1 MEIIDFGKVASRYK
15 VIFFDAYG
23 VLKNSRGILNGI
35 DRTFDFLLDM
45 DIDFYVVTNDA
56 SRSPNSLAEAYIE
69 QGLAVID
76 SSKIISSGM
85 LATEYLRLKVKKGG
99 VAYLG
104 TEASAHY
111 LQEVGLHTMSI
122 ADVDLDACQD
132 INALVFLDDE
142 GFDWNR
148 DINKIVNLL
157 RLRNI
162 PAIVANTDR
171 SYPVSSK
178 EVAVA
183 IGGIADMIEAIT
195 GRRFIKFGKP
205 DAQMFIFA
213 YDHSQRA
220 QEVGKEQ
227 ILMVGD
233 TLTTDILGGN
243 KFGIDTA
250 LVLSGNTLRGSA
262 AEQIHSTGIIP
273 DYICGSA
280 VIN

>member
-1 MEIIDFGKVASRYK
+1 METTDFFEVARRYK
-15 VIFFDAYG
+15 VLFFDAYG
-23 VLKNSRGILNGI
+23 VLKNSRGILEGI
-35 DRTFDFLLDM
+35 DRTFKFLLEA
-45 DIDFYVVTNDA
+45 DIDFYIVTNDA
-56 SRSPNSLAEAYIE
+56 SRSPQRLAAAYIE
-69 QGLAVID
+69 QGLAVVD
-76 SSKIISSGM
+76 ANRIISSGM
-85 LATEYLRLKVKKGG
+85 LATEYLRLKVKTGS

-111 LQEVGLHTMSI
+111 LQEVGLDTLSI
-122 ADVDLDACQD
+122 ADVNLDQCED

-157 RLRNI
+157 RKRNI

-183 IGGIADMIEAIT
+183 IGGVADMVEAIT

-250 LVLSGNTLRGSA
+250 LVLSGNTLRESA
-262 AEQIHSTGIIP
+262 AEQIHATGIIP
-273 DYICGSA
+273 DYICESA
-280 VIN
+280 VIR

>member
-1 MEIIDFGKVASRYK
+1 MCIR
-15 VIFFDAYG
+15 
-23 VLKNSRGILNGI
+23 
-35 DRTFDFLLDM
+35 
-45 DIDFYVVTNDA
+45 
-56 SRSPNSLAEAYIE
+56 
-69 QGLAVID
+69 D
-76 SSKIISSGM
+76 S
-85 LATEYLRLKVKKGG
+85 
-99 VAYLG
+99 
-104 TEASAHY
+104 Y

-122 ADVDLDACQD
+122 ADLDLESCDD

-157 RLRNI
+157 RMRNI

-183 IGGIADMIEAIT
+183 VGGIADMVEAIT
-195 GRRFIKFGKP
+195 GRQFIKFGKP

-213 YDHSQRA
+213 YNHSQRA
-220 QEVGKEQ
+220 QAVGKER

-233 TLTTDILGGN
+233 TLTTDIMGGN

-262 AEQIHSTGIIP
+262 AERIHATGIIP
-273 DYICGSA
+273 DYVCESV
-280 VIN
+280 VIG

>member
-56 SRSPNSLAEAYIE
+56 SRSPNSLADAYIE

-250 LVLSGNTLRGSA
+250 LVLSGNTLRGSV

>member
-1 MEIIDFGKVASRYK
+1 METVDFAEVAKRYR
-15 VIFFDAYG
+15 VLFFDAYG
-23 VLKNSRGILNGI
+23 VLKNSRGILEGI
-35 DRTFDFLLDM
+35 DRTFDFLLDSH
-45 DIDFYVVTNDA
+45 IDFYIVTNDA
-56 SRSPNSLAEAYIE
+56 SRSPQRLAAAYAE
-69 QGLAVID
+69 QGLAVVGAD
-76 SSKIISSGM
+76 RIISSGM
-85 LATEYLRLKVKKGG
+85 LATEYLRLKVKLGC

-111 LQEVGLHTMSI
+111 LQEVGLDTLSI
-122 ADVDLDACQD
+122 ADVDLDECED

-157 RLRNI
+157 RQRNI
-162 PAIVANTDR
+162 PVIVANTDR

-183 IGGIADMIEAIT
+183 IGGVADMVEAIT

-213 YDHSQRA
+213 YDHSQRV

-250 LVLSGNTLRGSA
+250 LVLSGNTLRGAA
-262 AEQIHSTGIIP
+262 AEQIHATGIIP
-273 DYICGSA
+273 DFICESA
-280 VIN
+280 VID

>member
-1 MEIIDFGKVASRYK
+1 METTDFFEVAKRYK
-15 VIFFDAYG
+15 VLFFDAYG
-23 VLKNSRGILNGI
+23 VLKNSRGILEGI
-35 DRTFDFLLDM
+35 DRTFDFLLEA
-45 DIDFYVVTNDA
+45 DIDFYIVTNDA
-56 SRSPNSLAEAYIE
+56 SRSPQRLAAAYIE
-69 QGLAVID
+69 QGLAVVD
-76 SSKIISSGM
+76 ADRVISSGM
-85 LATEYLRLKVKKGG
+85 LATEYLRLKVKTGS

-111 LQEVGLHTMSI
+111 LQEVGLDTLSI
-122 ADVDLDACQD
+122 ADVDLDQCED

-157 RLRNI
+157 RQRNI

-171 SYPVSSK
+171 SYPVSGK

-183 IGGIADMIEAIT
+183 IGGVADMVEAIT
-195 GRRFIKFGKP
+195 GRQFIKFGKP

-213 YDHSQRA
+213 YDYSQRA
-220 QEVGKEQ
+220 QKVGKEQ

-262 AEQIHSTGIIP
+262 AEQIHATGIIP
-273 DYICGSA
+273 DYVCESA
-280 VIN
+280 VIR

>member
-1 MEIIDFGKVASRYK
+1 METTDFFEVAKRYK
-15 VIFFDAYG
+15 VLFFDAYG
-23 VLKNSRGILNGI
+23 VLKNSRGILEGI
-35 DRTFDFLLDM
+35 DRTFDFLIES
-45 DIDFYVVTNDA
+45 DIDFYIVTNDA
-56 SRSPNSLAEAYIE
+56 SRSPQRLAAAYIE
-69 QGLAVID
+69 QGLAMVD
-76 SSKIISSGM
+76 ADRIISSGM
-85 LATEYLRLKVKKGG
+85 LATEYLRLKVKTGS

-111 LQEVGLHTMSI
+111 LQEVGLDTLSI
-122 ADVDLDACQD
+122 ADVDLDQCED

-157 RLRNI
+157 RQRNI

-171 SYPVSSK
+171 SYPVSGK

-183 IGGIADMIEAIT
+183 IGGVADMVEAIT
-195 GRRFIKFGKP
+195 GRQFIKFGKP

-213 YDHSQRA
+213 YDYSQRA
-220 QEVGKEQ
+220 QKVGKEQ

-250 LVLSGNTLRGSA
+250 LVLSGNTLRESA
-262 AEQIHSTGIIP
+262 AEQIHATGIIP
-273 DYICGSA
+273 DYICESA
-280 VIN
+280 VIR

>member
-1 MEIIDFGKVASRYK
+1 MEIIDFGEVVSRYK
-15 VIFFDAYG
+15 VVFFDAYG
-23 VLKNSRGILNGI
+23 VLKNSLGLLEGI
-35 DRTFDFLLDM
+35 DRTFDFLLDL

-56 SRSPNSLAEAYIE
+56 SRSPKRLAEAYIE
-69 QGLAVID
+69 QGLTVVDA
-76 SSKIISSGM
+76 SRIISSGM
-85 LATEYLRLKVKKGG
+85 LATEYLRLKVKRGG

-122 ADVDLDACQD
+122 ADLDLESCDD

-157 RLRNI
+157 RMRNI

-183 IGGIADMIEAIT
+183 VGGIADMVEAIT
-195 GRRFIKFGKP
+195 GRQFIKFGKP

-213 YDHSQRA
+213 YNHSQRA
-220 QEVGKEQ
+220 QAVGKEQ

-233 TLTTDILGGN
+233 TLTTDIMGGN

-262 AEQIHSTGIIP
+262 AERIHATGIIP
-273 DYICGSA
+273 DYVCESV
-280 VIN
+280 VIG

>member
-1 MEIIDFGKVASRYK
+1 MEIIDFGEVASRYK

-23 VLKNSRGILNGI
+23 VLKNSLGLLEGI
-35 DRTFDFLLDM
+35 DRTFDFLLDL

-56 SRSPNSLAEAYIE
+56 SRSPKRLAEAYIE
-69 QGLAVID
+69 QGLTVVDA
-76 SSKIISSGM
+76 SRIISSGM

-122 ADVDLDACQD
+122 ADLDLESCDD

-157 RLRNI
+157 RMRNI

-183 IGGIADMIEAIT
+183 VGGIADMVEAIT
-195 GRRFIKFGKP
+195 GRQFIKFGKP

-213 YDHSQRA
+213 YNHSQRA
-220 QEVGKEQ
+220 QAVSKEQ

-233 TLTTDILGGN
+233 TLTTDIMGGN

-250 LVLSGNTLRGSA
+250 LVLFGNTLRGSA
-262 AEQIHSTGIIP
+262 AERIHATGIIP
-273 DYICGSA
+273 DYVCESV
-280 VIN
+280 VIG

>member
-1 MEIIDFGKVASRYK
+1 METTDFSEVARRYK
-15 VIFFDAYG
+15 VLFFDAYG
-23 VLKNSRGILNGI
+23 VLKNSRGILEGI
-35 DRTFDFLLDM
+35 DRTFDFLLGA
-45 DIDFYVVTNDA
+45 DIDFYIVTNDA
-56 SRSPNSLAEAYIE
+56 SRSPQRLAAAYIE
-69 QGLAVID
+69 QGLAMVD
-76 SSKIISSGM
+76 ANRIISSGM
-85 LATEYLRLKVKKGG
+85 LATEYLRLKVKTGS

-111 LQEVGLHTMSI
+111 LQEVGLDTLSI
-122 ADVDLDACQD
+122 ADVDLDQCED

-157 RLRNI
+157 RQRNI

-183 IGGIADMIEAIT
+183 IGGVADMVEAIT

-250 LVLSGNTLRGSA
+250 LVLSGNTLRESA
-262 AEQIHSTGIIP
+262 AEQIHATGIIP
-273 DYICGSA
+273 DYICESA
-280 VIN
+280 VIR

>member
-1 MEIIDFGKVASRYK
+1 METTDFFEVAKRYK
-15 VIFFDAYG
+15 VLFFDAYG
-23 VLKNSRGILNGI
+23 VLKNSRGILEGI
-35 DRTFDFLLDM
+35 DRTFDFLLEA
-45 DIDFYVVTNDA
+45 DIDFYIVTNDA
-56 SRSPNSLAEAYIE
+56 SRSPQRLAAAYIE
-69 QGLAVID
+69 QGLAVVD
-76 SSKIISSGM
+76 ADRVISSGM
-85 LATEYLRLKVKKGG
+85 LATEYLRLKVKTGS

-111 LQEVGLHTMSI
+111 LQEVGLDTLSI
-122 ADVDLDACQD
+122 ADVDLDQCED
-132 INALVFLDDE
+132 ISALVFLDDE

-157 RLRNI
+157 RQRNI

-171 SYPVSSK
+171 SYPVSGK

-183 IGGIADMIEAIT
+183 IGGVADMVEAIT
-195 GRRFIKFGKP
+195 GRQFIKFGKP

-213 YDHSQRA
+213 YDYSQRA
-220 QEVGKEQ
+220 QKVGKEQ

-262 AEQIHSTGIIP
+262 AEQIHATGIIP
-273 DYICGSA
+273 DYICESA
-280 VIN
+280 VIR

>member
-1 MEIIDFGKVASRYK
+1 MEIIDFGEVASRYK

-23 VLKNSRGILNGI
+23 VLKNSLGLLEGI
-35 DRTFDFLLDM
+35 DRTFDFLLDL

-56 SRSPNSLAEAYIE
+56 SRSPKRLAEAYIE
-69 QGLAVID
+69 QGLTVVDA
-76 SSKIISSGM
+76 SRIISSGM

-122 ADVDLDACQD
+122 ADLDLESCDD

-157 RLRNI
+157 RMRNI

-183 IGGIADMIEAIT
+183 VGGIADMVEAIT
-195 GRRFIKFGKP
+195 GRQFIKIGKP

-213 YDHSQRA
+213 YNHSQRA
-220 QEVGKEQ
+220 QAVSKEQ

-233 TLTTDILGGN
+233 TLTTDIMGGN

-262 AEQIHSTGIIP
+262 AERIHATGIIP
-273 DYICGSA
+273 DYVCES
-280 VIN
+280 VIIG

>member
-1 MEIIDFGKVASRYK
+1 METTDFFEVAKRYK
-15 VIFFDAYG
+15 VLFFDAYG
-23 VLKNSRGILNGI
+23 VLKNSRGILEGI
-35 DRTFDFLLDM
+35 DRTFDFLIES
-45 DIDFYVVTNDA
+45 DIDFYIVTNDA
-56 SRSPNSLAEAYIE
+56 SRSPQRLAAAYIE
-69 QGLAVID
+69 QGLAMVD
-76 SSKIISSGM
+76 ADRIISSGM
-85 LATEYLRLKVKKGG
+85 LATEYLRLKVKTGS

-111 LQEVGLHTMSI
+111 LQEVGLDTLSI
-122 ADVDLDACQD
+122 ADVDLDQCED

-157 RLRNI
+157 RQRNI

-183 IGGIADMIEAIT
+183 VGGVADMVEAIT

-250 LVLSGNTLRGSA
+250 LVLSGNTLRESA
-262 AEQIHSTGIIP
+262 AEQIHATGIIP
-273 DYICGSA
+273 DYICESA
-280 VIN
+280 VIS

>member
-1 MEIIDFGKVASRYK
+1 MEIIDFGEVVSRYK
-15 VIFFDAYG
+15 VVFFDAYG
-23 VLKNSRGILNGI
+23 VLKNSLGLLEGI
-35 DRTFDFLLDM
+35 DRTFDFLLDL

-56 SRSPNSLAEAYIE
+56 SRSPKRLAEAYIE
-69 QGLAVID
+69 QGLTVVDA
-76 SSKIISSGM
+76 SRIISSGM

-122 ADVDLDACQD
+122 ADLDLESCDD

-157 RLRNI
+157 RMRNI

-183 IGGIADMIEAIT
+183 VGGIADMVEAIT
-195 GRRFIKFGKP
+195 GRQFIKFGKP

-213 YDHSQRA
+213 YSHSQRSQA
-220 QEVGKEQ
+220 VCKEQ

-233 TLTTDILGGN
+233 TLTTDIMGGN

-262 AEQIHSTGIIP
+262 AERIHATGIIP
-273 DYICGSA
+273 DYVCESV
-280 VIN
+280 VIG

>member
-1 MEIIDFGKVASRYK
+1 MEIIDFGEVVSRYK
-15 VIFFDAYG
+15 VVFFDAYG
-23 VLKNSRGILNGI
+23 VLKNSLGLLEGI
-35 DRTFDFLLDM
+35 DRTFDFLLDL

-56 SRSPNSLAEAYIE
+56 SRSPKRLAEAYIE
-69 QGLAVID
+69 QGLTVID
-76 SSKIISSGM
+76 ASRIISSGM

-122 ADVDLDACQD
+122 ADLDLESCDD

-157 RLRNI
+157 RMRNI

-183 IGGIADMIEAIT
+183 VGGIADMVEAIT
-195 GRRFIKFGKP
+195 GRQFIKFGKP

-213 YDHSQRA
+213 YNHSQRA
-220 QEVGKEQ
+220 QAVSKEQ

-233 TLTTDILGGN
+233 TLTPDIMGGN

-262 AEQIHSTGIIP
+262 AERIHATGIIP
-273 DYICGSA
+273 DYVCESV
-280 VIN
+280 VIG

>member
-1 MEIIDFGKVASRYK
+1 METVDFAEVAKRYR
-15 VIFFDAYG
+15 VLFFDAYG
-23 VLKNSRGILNGI
+23 VLKNSRGILEGI
-35 DRTFDFLLDM
+35 DRTFDFLLDS
-45 DIDFYVVTNDA
+45 DIDFYIVTNDA
-56 SRSPNSLAEAYIE
+56 SRSPQRLAAAYAE
-69 QGLAVID
+69 QGLAVIGAD
-76 SSKIISSGM
+76 RIISSGM
-85 LATEYLRLKVKKGG
+85 LATEYLRLKVKLGC

-111 LQEVGLHTMSI
+111 LQEVGLDTLSI
-122 ADVDLDACQD
+122 ADVDLDECED

-157 RLRNI
+157 RQRNI
-162 PAIVANTDR
+162 PVIVANTDR

-183 IGGIADMIEAIT
+183 IGGVADMVEAIT

-213 YDHSQRA
+213 YDHSQRV

-250 LVLSGNTLRGSA
+250 LVLSGNTLRGAA
-262 AEQIHSTGIIP
+262 AEQIHATGIIP
-273 DYICGSA
+273 DFICESA
-280 VIN
+280 VID

>member
-23 VLKNSRGILNGI
+23 VLKNSLGILNGI
-35 DRTFDFLLDM
+35 DRTFDFLLNM

-56 SRSPNSLAEAYIE
+56 SRSPKSLADAYIE

-183 IGGIADMIEAIT
+183 IGGVADMVEAIT

-233 TLTTDILGGN
+233 TLATDILGGN

>member
-56 SRSPNSLAEAYIE
+56 SRSPNSLADAYIE

-85 LATEYLRLKVKKGG
+85 LATQYLRLKVKTGG

-250 LVLSGNTLRGSA
+250 LVLSGNTMRVSA

>member
-1 MEIIDFGKVASRYK
+1 METTQFAAVAARYR

-23 VLKNSRGILNGI
+23 VLKNSRGTLAGVE
-35 DRTFDFLLDM
+35 RTFDYLLAN
-45 DIDFYVVTNDA
+45 DIDFYIVTNDA
-56 SRSPNSLAEAYIE
+56 SRSPRRLAQAYIDG
-69 QGLAVID
+69 GLNMID
-76 SSKIISSGM
+76 ADRIISSGM
-85 LATEYLRLKVKKGG
+85 LATEYLRLKVKGG
-99 VAYLG
+99 SVAYLG

-111 LQEVGLHTMSI
+111 LQEVGLRTLSI
-122 ADVDLDACQD
+122 ADVHLDACD
-132 INALVFLDDE
+132 DVNALVFLDDE

-157 RLRNI
+157 RQRNI

-171 SYPVSSK
+171 SYPVSNR
-178 EVAVA
+178 EVAIA
-183 IGGIADMIEAIT
+183 IGGIADMVETIT

-250 LVLSGNTLRGSA
+250 LVLSGNTLRESA
-262 AEQIHSTGIIP
+262 LEQIHATGIIP
-273 DYICGSA
+273 DYICDSA
-280 VIN
+280 VID

>member
-1 MEIIDFGKVASRYK
+1 METTDFFEVARRYK
-15 VIFFDAYG
+15 VLFFDAYG
-23 VLKNSRGILNGI
+23 VLKNSRGILEGI
-35 DRTFDFLLDM
+35 DRTFDFLLGA
-45 DIDFYVVTNDA
+45 DIDFYIVTNDA
-56 SRSPNSLAEAYIE
+56 SRSPQRLAAAYIE
-69 QGLAVID
+69 QGLAVVD
-76 SSKIISSGM
+76 ADRIISSGM
-85 LATEYLRLKVKKGG
+85 LATEYLRLKVKTGS

-111 LQEVGLHTMSI
+111 LQEVGLDTLSI
-122 ADVDLDACQD
+122 ADVDLDQCED

-157 RLRNI
+157 RKRNI

-183 IGGIADMIEAIT
+183 IGGVADMVEAIT

-250 LVLSGNTLRGSA
+250 LVLSGNTLRESA
-262 AEQIHSTGIIP
+262 AEQIHATGIIP
-273 DYICGSA
+273 DYICESA
-280 VIN
+280 VIR

>member
-1 MEIIDFGKVASRYK
+1 METTDFFEVARRYK
-15 VIFFDAYG
+15 VLFFDAYG
-23 VLKNSRGILNGI
+23 VLKNSRGILEGI
-35 DRTFDFLLDM
+35 DRTFKFLLEA
-45 DIDFYVVTNDA
+45 DIDFYIVTNDA
-56 SRSPNSLAEAYIE
+56 SRSPQRLAAAYIE
-69 QGLAVID
+69 QGLAVVD
-76 SSKIISSGM
+76 ANRIISSGM
-85 LATEYLRLKVKKGG
+85 LATEYLRLKVKTGS

-111 LQEVGLHTMSI
+111 LQEVGLDTLSI
-122 ADVDLDACQD
+122 ADVDLDQCED

-157 RLRNI
+157 RKRNI

-183 IGGIADMIEAIT
+183 IGGVADMVEAIT

-250 LVLSGNTLRGSA
+250 LVLSGNTLRESA
-262 AEQIHSTGIIP
+262 AEQIHATGIIP
-273 DYICGSA
+273 DYICESA
-280 VIN
+280 VIR

>member
-1 MEIIDFGKVASRYK
+1 MEIIDFGEVASRYK
-15 VIFFDAYG
+15 VVFFDAYG
-23 VLKNSRGILNGI
+23 VLKNSLGLLEGI
-35 DRTFDFLLDM
+35 DRTFDFLLDL

-56 SRSPNSLAEAYIE
+56 SRSPKRLAEAYIE
-69 QGLAVID
+69 QGLTVVDA
-76 SSKIISSGM
+76 SRIISSGM

-122 ADVDLDACQD
+122 ADLDLESCDD

-157 RLRNI
+157 RMRNI

-183 IGGIADMIEAIT
+183 VGGIADMVEAIT
-195 GRRFIKFGKP
+195 GRQFIKFGKP

-213 YDHSQRA
+213 YNHSQRA
-220 QEVGKEQ
+220 QAVSKEQ

-233 TLTTDILGGN
+233 TLTTDIMGGN

-262 AEQIHSTGIIP
+262 AERIHATGIIP
-273 DYICGSA
+273 DYVCESV
-280 VIN
+280 VIG

>member
-1 MEIIDFGKVASRYK
+1 METTDFFEVAKRYK
-15 VIFFDAYG
+15 VLFFDAYG
-23 VLKNSRGILNGI
+23 VLKNSRGILEGI
-35 DRTFDFLLDM
+35 DRTFKFLLEA
-45 DIDFYVVTNDA
+45 DIDFYIVTNDA
-56 SRSPNSLAEAYIE
+56 SRSPQRLAAAYIE
-69 QGLAVID
+69 QGLAVVD
-76 SSKIISSGM
+76 ANRIISSGM
-85 LATEYLRLKVKKGG
+85 LATEYLRLKVKTGS

-111 LQEVGLHTMSI
+111 LQEVGLDTLSI
-122 ADVDLDACQD
+122 ADVDLDQCED

-157 RLRNI
+157 RKRNI

-183 IGGIADMIEAIT
+183 IGGVADMVEAIT

-250 LVLSGNTLRGSA
+250 LVLSGNTLRESA
-262 AEQIHSTGIIP
+262 AEQIHATGIIP
-273 DYICGSA
+273 DYICESA
-280 VIN
+280 VIR

>member
-1 MEIIDFGKVASRYK
+1 METTDFFEVAKRYK
-15 VIFFDAYG
+15 VLFFDAYG
-23 VLKNSRGILNGI
+23 VLKNSRGILEGI
-35 DRTFDFLLDM
+35 DRTFDFLIES
-45 DIDFYVVTNDA
+45 DIDFYIVTNDA
-56 SRSPNSLAEAYIE
+56 SRSPQRLAAAYIE
-69 QGLAVID
+69 QGLAMVD
-76 SSKIISSGM
+76 ADRIISSGM
-85 LATEYLRLKVKKGG
+85 LATEYLRLKVKTGS

-111 LQEVGLHTMSI
+111 LQEVGLDTLSI
-122 ADVDLDACQD
+122 ADVDLDQCED

-157 RLRNI
+157 RQRNI

-171 SYPVSSK
+171 SYPVSGK

-183 IGGIADMIEAIT
+183 IGGVADMVEAIT
-195 GRRFIKFGKP
+195 GRQFIKFGKP

-213 YDHSQRA
+213 YDYSQRA
-220 QEVGKEQ
+220 QKVGKEQ

-262 AEQIHSTGIIP
+262 AEQIHATGIIP
-273 DYICGSA
+273 DYICESA
-280 VIN
+280 VIR

>member
-23 VLKNSRGILNGI
+23 VLKNSLGILNGI
-35 DRTFDFLLDM
+35 DRTFDFLLNM

-56 SRSPNSLAEAYIE
+56 SRSPKSLADAYIE

-122 ADVDLDACQD
+122 ADVDLDACED

-157 RLRNI
+157 RMRNI

-183 IGGIADMIEAIT
+183 IGGVADMVEAIT

-273 DYICGSA
+273 DHICGSA

>member
-1 MEIIDFGKVASRYK
+1 MEIIDFGEVASRYK
-15 VIFFDAYG
+15 VVFFDAYG
-23 VLKNSRGILNGI
+23 VLKNSLGLLEGI
-35 DRTFDFLLDM
+35 DRTFDFLLDL

-56 SRSPNSLAEAYIE
+56 SRSPKRLAEAYIE
-69 QGLAVID
+69 QGLTVVDA
-76 SSKIISSGM
+76 SRIISSGM

-122 ADVDLDACQD
+122 ADLDLESCDD

-157 RLRNI
+157 RMRNI

-178 EVAVA
+178 GVAVA
-183 IGGIADMIEAIT
+183 VGGIADMVEAIT
-195 GRRFIKFGKP
+195 GRQFIKFGKP
-205 DAQMFIFA
+205 DVQMFIFA
-213 YDHSQRA
+213 HNHSQTA
-220 QEVGKEQ
+220 QAVGKEQ

-233 TLTTDILGGN
+233 TLTTDIMGGN

-262 AEQIHSTGIIP
+262 AELIHATGIIP
-273 DYICGSA
+273 DYVCESV
-280 VIN
+280 VIG

>member
-1 MEIIDFGKVASRYK
+1 METTDFFEVAKRYK
-15 VIFFDAYG
+15 VLFFDAYG
-23 VLKNSRGILNGI
+23 VLKNSRGILEGI
-35 DRTFDFLLDM
+35 DRTFDFLLES
-45 DIDFYVVTNDA
+45 DIDFYIVTNDA
-56 SRSPNSLAEAYIE
+56 SRSPQRLAAAYIE
-69 QGLAVID
+69 QGLAMVD
-76 SSKIISSGM
+76 ADRIISSGM
-85 LATEYLRLKVKKGG
+85 LATEYLRLKVKTGS

-111 LQEVGLHTMSI
+111 LQEVGLDTLSI
-122 ADVDLDACQD
+122 ADVDLDQCED

-157 RLRNI
+157 RQRNI

-183 IGGIADMIEAIT
+183 VGGVADMVEAIT
-195 GRRFIKFGKP
+195 GRQFIKFGKP

-250 LVLSGNTLRGSA
+250 LVLSGNTLRESA
-262 AEQIHSTGIIP
+262 AEQIHATGIIP
-273 DYICGSA
+273 DYICESA
-280 VIN
+280 VIR

>member
-1 MEIIDFGKVASRYK
+1 MEIIDFGEVASRYK
-15 VIFFDAYG
+15 VVFFDAYG
-23 VLKNSRGILNGI
+23 VLKNSLGLLEGI
-35 DRTFDFLLDM
+35 DRTFDFLLDL

-56 SRSPNSLAEAYIE
+56 SRSPKRLAEAYIE
-69 QGLAVID
+69 QGLTVVDA
-76 SSKIISSGM
+76 SRIISSGM

-122 ADVDLDACQD
+122 ADLDLESCDD

-157 RLRNI
+157 RMRNI

-183 IGGIADMIEAIT
+183 VGGIADMVEAIT
-195 GRRFIKFGKP
+195 GRQFIKIGKP

-213 YDHSQRA
+213 YNHSQRA
-220 QEVGKEQ
+220 QAVSKEQ

-233 TLTTDILGGN
+233 TLTTDIMGGN

-262 AEQIHSTGIIP
+262 AERIHATGIIP
-273 DYICGSA
+273 DYVCESV
-280 VIN
+280 VIG